1 MFYDTGAETTP
12 EEDLWAMLGS
22 SNFKPSLKNTVLFLY
37 SMVNSTTIFLV
48 NSTGRPF
55 KQGLMDK
62 KGLVYLTIGLYGVA
76 GALALEA
83 VPGLSQWMQLV
94 AFPSSEFALAAISI
108 RSAVIFIPIDLC
120 CFMGRFLSRAD
131 ASLPIPLS

>member
-94 AFPSSEFALAAISI
+94 AFPSSEFALAVFGVLLFNLGGSLLVEAGV
-108 RSAVIFIPIDLC
+108 RKWEY
-120 CFMGRFLSRAD
+120 GRIWF
-131 ASLPIPLS
+131 